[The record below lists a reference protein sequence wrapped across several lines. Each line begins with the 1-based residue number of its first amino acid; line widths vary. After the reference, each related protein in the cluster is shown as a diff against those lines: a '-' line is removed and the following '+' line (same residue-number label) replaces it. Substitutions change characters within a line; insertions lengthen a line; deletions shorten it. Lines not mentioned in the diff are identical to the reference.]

1 MHFMSDYSLLWKLCE
16 MGMQISHSICT
27 EAQENRII
35 WSEEG
40 SERED
45 TGEVVRG
52 EGSRD
57 P

>member
-1 MHFMSDYSLLWKLCE
+1 MHFMSDYSLLRKLCE

-35 WSEEG
+35 CSEEG

-45 TGEVVRG
+45 IEEVVRG